1 MDDINKTTGKDIVY
15 SIVKAGVGSV
25 PLVGSA
31 ASELLTLL
39 VASPIENRRA
49 KWMNEVGQKLKELQE
64 AKKLDLNNFPGN
76 EQFVDTVLQAT
87 TYALK
92 TSEESKISALKNA
105 IINTA
110 LNEAPDKTI
119 SQIFL
124 TLIDS
129 FTGLHVKIL
138 HLFNDPEEWFNVNN
152 KRLPNY
158 MSAGLINVL
167 TEAYPDLKGQNE
179 LLNIIWDDLKR
190 AGLHD
195 SASLNSMM
203 TGSGLLVPRT
213 TKLGKQF
220 LEYVQDHK

>member
-1 MDDINKTTGKDIVY
+1 MDEINKTTGKDIVY
-15 SIVKAGVGSV
+15 AAVKAGVGSV
-25 PLVGSA
+25 PLIGSA
-31 ASELLTLL
+31 ASELLGLL
-39 VASPIENRRA
+39 VTPPIEKRRA
-49 KWMNEVGQKLKELQE
+49 EWMNDVGQRIKELE
-64 AKKLDLNNFPGN
+64 KSGRLDLNSLADN

-92 TSEESKISALKNA
+92 TSDELKIAALKNA

-124 TLIDS
+124 NLIDS
-129 FTGLHVKIL
+129 FTSLHIQIL
-138 HLFNDPEEWFNVNN
+138 NLFNDPENWFKSNN

-158 MSAGLINVL
+158 MSAGLINVV

-190 AGLHD
+190 AGLHN
-195 SASLNSMM
+195 SGSLNTMM
-203 TGSGLLVPRT
+203 TGNGLLSQRT
-213 TKLGKQF
+213 TDLGKEF
-220 LEYVQDHK
+220 LRFIKEE